1 MALQPF
7 IGMGLQISSGLL
19 KRQYFI
25 IPQKSLFLLIFFF
38 LKDARDF
45 VRHDCTRTEE
55 PWPVIHSERLYR
67 WFYGDI

>member
-7 IGMGLQISSGLL
+7 IEMGLQISSGLL

-55 PWPVIHSERLYR
+55 PWQVIHSERLYR